1 MKDLLLYKVSILF
14 KPTCENKL
22 AFLFKIY
29 SKYAT
34 KSIEIRYFCSKFKNK
49 SHYFNTFFK
58 MSSTPLYEK
67 EVSIQVERR
76 RAGVELIKIISDLWY
91 DKSIELVLFR
101 NQLIDKNVNEII
113 NLHEYAGEFV
123 GKAISIFDSVAIA
136 KVIFELDLPP
146 SKLDIGKLSY
156 EFRLENENYPDARHF
171 VLEKLKNA
179 KNFEEI
185 QPKDVVLYGF
195 GRIGRLLA
203 RELMSKSGKGN
214 QLRLRAIVTRDKND
228 ASSLE
233 KRASLLRY
241 DSIHGDFQGSVIAD
255 FENKALIINGT
266 TVHVITANAPEDID
280 YTQYGI
286 EKALIIDNT
295 GAFTNKEALSR
306 HLTSKGT
313 EKVLLTA
320 PGKGI
325 PNIVHGVNQNEY
337 NPDEIAIFSA
347 ASCTTNAITP
357 ILKAIEETLGVVKGH
372 LETIHAYTNDQN
384 LVDNMHQKYRRGR
397 AAALN
402 MVITETGAGAAVAK
416 ALPSLEGKL
425 TSNAIRVPVPNGSL
439 VVLNLEVLKK
449 TSIDGINAIMKKYAL
464 EGELVEQIKYSLNN
478 ELVSSDIVGTSAP
491 AIYDS
496 NATIVSNDGQNIVL
510 YIWYDNEFGY
520 SHQVIRLAKY
530 IAKVRRFTYY

>member
-1 MKDLLLYKVSILF
+1 MSNTTLYQ
-14 KPTCENKL
+14 
-22 AFLFKIY
+22 
-29 SKYAT
+29 
-34 KSIEIRYFCSKFKNK
+34 
-49 SHYFNTFFK
+49 
-58 MSSTPLYEK
+58 K
-67 EVSIQVERR
+67 EVSFQVDRR

-91 DKSIELVLFR
+91 DKSIEMVLFK
-101 NQLIDKNVNEII
+101 NQLLDKNVNEII
-113 NLHEYAGEFV
+113 NLHQYAGEFV
-123 GKAISIFDSVAIA
+123 GKPITVFDSVEIA
-136 KVIFELDLPP
+136 RVISELDLPP
-146 SKLDIGKLSY
+146 SKLDIGKLTY
-156 EFRLENENYPDARHF
+156 EYRLEDEKYPDARHF
-171 VLEKLKNA
+171 VIDKLKEA
-179 KNFEEI
+179 KSSEEI
-185 QPKDVVLYGF
+185 QPKDVILYGF

-203 RELMSKSGKGN
+203 RELMSKTGKGN

-241 DSIHGDFQGSVIAD
+241 DSIHGDFQGSVTAD
-255 FENKALIINGT
+255 PENNALIINGT
-266 TVHVITANAPEDID
+266 TVHVITANSPEEID
-280 YTQYGI
+280 YTLYEI
-286 EKALIIDNT
+286 DNALVIDNT
-295 GAFTNKEALSR
+295 GAFTTHEALSR
-306 HLTSKGT
+306 HLTSKGV

-320 PGKGI
+320 PGKGV

-337 NPDEIAIFSA
+337 NPDEINIFSA

-357 ILKAIEETLGVVKGH
+357 ILKAVEDTLGVVKGH

-384 LVDNMHQKYRRGR
+384 LVDNMHNKYRRGR

-402 MVITETGAGAAVAK
+402 MVITETGAGSAVAK

-439 VVLNLEVLKK
+439 VVLNLEVSRE
-449 TSIDGINAIMKKYAL
+449 TSVQEINAIMKKYAL

-491 AIYDS
+491 SIYDS
-496 NATIVSNDGQNIVL
+496 NATIVSKDGKNIVL
-510 YIWYDNEFGY
+510 YIWYDNEYGY